1 MQSQFE
7 DYEDQMGLRFV
18 FNTLPRSKQQQEKLG
33 VPQSCIYQPLRPKE
47 SLMTINSFPIACST
61 CHGIISPYA
70 SLDQSHQYWGCPF
83 CQSRNMLSANHKN
96 DLQYVFDP
104 TSMDIEYILPS
115 ESKYQGIFMFVI
127 DLALESD
134 ELESLKDT
142 LINTLELLPSD
153 CQIGIITFGKNVN
166 VYELQHLENFK
177 CHTFNGFKLY
187 SKEQIGEKLRL
198 FPNRNDKN
206 IINNRFIQNLDFHQ
220 YNLTQFIQTLKPD
233 GFKVE
238 NYHRRERATGTALN
252 IASNLLS
259 NLFPKMGARII
270 TFIGGPSTIG
280 DGSIVDTPLKSP
292 LRSHNDLKN
301 DSKSIKRFAKAKE
314 FYDKL
319 GKIGSSN
326 GHSFDIF
333 VGCYDQIG
341 LSEMEC
347 LVNKT
352 GGVIVQSDSFTSAI
366 FKQSLQRFLSI
377 DSQFGLNGVLE
388 VKTYAVKI
396 NGMIGNGMKIDKSNS
411 KDLMFFNDKSS
422 IGLSGTD
429 CWKLGSISNHS
440 TYSIYYELKDEVC
453 NSGFALFQFITSYQH
468 PDGTKRVHV
477 TTSQRPLVESVGDM
491 GSICSSFD
499 QEACTVSTARE
510 AVFTLMNDP
519 TIDVVKKYC
528 DKVLIDVIKTFSNH
542 QKGHPSSVVLPESMK
557 MFPQFIYYLRRSNFV
572 QIFNSSPDETS
583 FYRHCF
589 LTEDSTN
596 SLIMI
601 QPSLTAYNLNSEP
614 IPVLLDT
621 KSVQTD
627 RILLLDT
634 FFHILIY
641 YGSVVAEWRREGYA
655 EREEYQYLNE
665 YFDQPRQDAADLLVD
680 RFPLPRFIDTEE
692 GGSQARFLMSKLNPS
707 DSYKTVGST
716 SVGGETIALT
726 DDVSLH
732 TLLEHVYKAVTV

>member
-1 MQSQFE
+1 
-7 DYEDQMGLRFV
+7 MGLRFV
-18 FNTLPRSKQQQEKLG
+18 FNTIPRSKAQQEKLG

-47 SLMTINSFPIACST
+47 SLLTINSFPIACST

-70 SLDQSHQYWGCPF
+70 SLDPSHQYWGCPF
-83 CQSRNMLSANHKN
+83 CQARNLMSANHRN

-104 TSMDIEYILPS
+104 TAMDIEYVLPS
-115 ESKYQGIFMFVI
+115 DIKLQSVFMFVI
-127 DLALESD
+127 DLGLDSH
-134 ELESLKDT
+134 ELDSLKET
-142 LINTLELLPSD
+142 LINTLELLPQD

-166 VYELQHLENFK
+166 VYELKHLENFK
-177 CHTFNGFKLY
+177 CHSFNGVKSY
-187 SKEQIGEKLRL
+187 SKDEVAQKLNL
-198 FPNRNDKN
+198 FPNKN
-206 IINNRFIQNLDFHQ
+206 ASVNNRFIQSLDFHQ
-220 YNLTQFIQTLKPD
+220 YNLTQFIQSLKPD

-238 NYHRRERATGTALN
+238 NYHRRERATGTALS

-259 NLFPKMGARII
+259 NIFPKIGARII

-280 DGSIVDTPLKSP
+280 EGSIVDTPLKAP

-301 DSKSIKRFAKAKE
+301 DSKAIKRFNKAKE
-314 FYDKL
+314 FYDKM
-319 GKIGSSN
+319 GKSGSGN

-366 FKQSLQRFLSI
+366 FKQSLQRFLSV

-388 VKTYAVKI
+388 IKTSAVKI
-396 NGMIGNGMKIDKSNS
+396 NGMIGNGMKIDKSKS
-411 KDLMFFNDKSS
+411 KDTMFFNEKQS
-422 IGLSGTD
+422 IGLGATN

-440 TYSIYYELKDEVC
+440 TYSIYYELSDEVC
-453 NSGFALFQFITSYQH
+453 GSAFALFQFITSYQH

-477 TTSQRPLVESVGDM
+477 TTSQRQVVESVSDM
-491 GSICSSFD
+491 ASVCLSFD

-542 QKGHPSSVVLPESMK
+542 QKGSPSSVVLPESMR

-601 QPSLTAYNLNSEP
+601 QPSLTAYDLNTDP
-614 IPVLLDT
+614 VPVLLDT
-621 KSVQTD
+621 KSVQPD

-655 EREEYQYLNE
+655 EREEYGYLSE

-707 DSYKTVGST
+707 DSYK
-716 SVGGETIALT
+716 SVGGASGSGGAIALT

-732 TLLEHVYKAVTV
+732 TLMEYVYKAVTMA